1 MSVGGKRKGAGRKAG
16 VPNKATQEFKAHLND
31 LMEKAAP
38 DMVAWLNEV
47 DDPVKRFD
55 ILSKFAEYIYPKL
68 QRTEH
73 AGDKDNPISH
83 NVDVTFK

>member
-1 MSVGGKRKGAGRKAG
+1 MSNGGKRAGAGRKAG

-31 LMEKAAP
+31 LMEQAAP
-38 DMVAWLNEV
+38 DMVKWLNEV
-47 DDPVKRFD
+47 EDPVKRFD

-73 AGDKDNPISH
+73 AGDKENPISH
-83 NVDVTFK
+83 DVTVNFK